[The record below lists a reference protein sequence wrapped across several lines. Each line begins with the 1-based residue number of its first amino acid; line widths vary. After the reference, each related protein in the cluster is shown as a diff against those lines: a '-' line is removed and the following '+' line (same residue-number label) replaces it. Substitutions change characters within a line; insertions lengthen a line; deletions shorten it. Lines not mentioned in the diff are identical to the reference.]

1 MDRCAA
7 LLNCFRLPEMH
18 AVTQSVTAIAHPNI
32 AIIKYWGKRD
42 ETLNLPAAGSL
53 SLTLGP
59 IGTRTTVS
67 WGHDADT
74 LTLGDETLSGRELTK
89 VSRFLDLVRAM
100 QPGLGGA
107 EVVSEN
113 DFPTASG
120 LASSSSA
127 FAALAVAATRAAE
140 LTLDERTLSVLAR
153 QGSGSAAR
161 SVCDGYARMH
171 GGRRQDGTDAWA
183 ETVFP
188 SNHWDLRVVIGVT
201 TEAQKEVK
209 STDGMNLTMRT
220 SPYYQAWVDSVEP
233 SIEHAIEAI
242 TARDFSRLA
251 DLAEASALQMHASA
265 IAAVPGVLYWRGAT
279 VELIH
284 AVRQWRERE
293 GVPVFFTIDAGPH
306 IKVFTP
312 AAHASEVAE
321 RLQQVP
327 GVVRTMMTHPA
338 PGATTVEP

>member
-1 MDRCAA
+1 
-7 LLNCFRLPEMH
+7 
-18 AVTQSVTAIAHPNI
+18 VTSSVTAIAHPNI
-32 AIIKYWGKRD
+32 AIIKYWGKRN

-59 IGTRTTVS
+59 IGTRTTVT
-67 WGHDADT
+67 WGQNTDS
-74 LTLGDETLSGRELTK
+74 LTLSGQMLTGRELTK

-100 QPGLGGA
+100 RPELGGA
-107 EVVSEN
+107 AVVSAN

-127 FAALAVAATRAAE
+127 FAALAVAATRAAG
-140 LTLDERTLSVLAR
+140 LQLDEQSLSMLAR

-161 SVCDGYARMH
+161 SVCDGFARMH
-171 GGRRQDGTDAWA
+171 GGKRQDGTDAWA
-183 ETVFP
+183 ETVFA
-188 SNHWDLRVVIGVT
+188 SDHWDLRVVIGVT

-233 SIEHAIEAI
+233 SIDQTIAAIS
-242 TARDFSRLA
+242 ARDFARLA
-251 DLAEASALQMHASA
+251 ELAEASALQMHASA

-312 AAHASEVAE
+312 AENAANVAA

-327 GVVRTMMTHPA
+327 GVVRTLLTHPA
-338 PGATTVEP
+338 PGAVTIEP